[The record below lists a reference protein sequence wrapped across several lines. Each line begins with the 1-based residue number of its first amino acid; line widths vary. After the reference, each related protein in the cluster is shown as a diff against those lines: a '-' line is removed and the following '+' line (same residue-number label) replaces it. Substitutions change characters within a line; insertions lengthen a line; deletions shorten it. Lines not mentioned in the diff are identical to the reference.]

1 MCSSEYNDCPT
12 YRSTEVRVNSVESTG
27 PIASNEMTGL
37 ILAGG
42 KGTRMGH
49 VDKGLQLLR
58 GYPMVMHAIAR
69 LAPQVGPM
77 LINANQN
84 LDVYRDLGY
93 PVVPDVI
100 DGFAGPL
107 AGMHAGLGRCQTP
120 YLLSVPCDS
129 PFLPVDLAA
138 RLGAALSGSGAAVAF
153 VVSLGRSHPVFALMR
168 VTVASQLAAFLTSG
182 GRKIDSWYANLAQVE
197 VNFDDEADAF
207 RNINTRDE
215 LRASEATPNEVR

>member
-1 MCSSEYNDCPT
+1 MCSSACDDGPT
-12 YRSTEVRVNSVESTG
+12 RRAIEVRLNSAKSAV
-27 PIASNEMTGL
+27 PIASSDITGL

-93 PVVPDVI
+93 PVVPDI
-100 DGFAGPL
+100 IEGFAGPL
-107 AGMHAGLGRCQTP
+107 AGMHAGLGQCQTP
-120 YLLSVPCDS
+120 YLLSAPCDS

-138 RLGAALSGSGAAVAF
+138 RLATALSASHADVAF
-153 VVSLGRSHPVFALMR
+153 AVSLGQSHPVFALMR
-168 VTVASQLAAFLTSG
+168 VTAAPHLATFLAQG
-182 GRKIDSWYANLAQVE
+182 GRKIDSWYASLAQVE
-197 VNFDDEADAF
+197 VNFDDESDAF

-215 LRASEATPNEVR
+215 LRASEATPNEAR